1 MLQNAYLLA
10 KICAD
15 TAENERNFAEKFP
28 KFGNF
33 SVSAVN
39 CQGKGKWCSWILRM
53 PPAAARPGTLFAD
66 LGEYVD
72 RLDLALARL
81 RNERNYVYPKSKL
94 GQMLS

>member
-1 MLQNAYLLA
+1 
-10 KICAD
+10 
-15 TAENERNFAEKFP
+15 
-28 KFGNF
+28 
-33 SVSAVN
+33 
-39 CQGKGKWCSWILRM
+39 M